1 MSARTLRVTL
11 TLLTVAGLGVA
22 GYLTYVHYAGINPV
36 CTAGGSCE
44 KVQTSV
50 YSRLAGVPV
59 ALIGLLGY
67 SAILGL
73 LIARESES
81 TRFAA
86 MALTLVGFA
95 FSAYLTYRELYSI
108 HAVCEWCASS
118 AAILTVMAPLSV
130 LRFLRVVPDHSN
142 GADVTL
148 GGRAGGHETTMP
160 VDAAS

>member
-1 MSARTLRVTL
+1 MSARTLRITL
-11 TLLTVAGLGVA
+11 TALTVAGLGVA

-50 YSRLAGVPV
+50 YSALADVPV

-67 SAILGL
+67 ISILGL
-73 LIARESES
+73 LIAPENET
-81 TRFAA
+81 TRFAT

-108 HAVCEWCASS
+108 HAICEWCASS
-118 AAILTVMAPLSV
+118 AAILTVMAPLSIW
-130 LRFLRVVPDHSN
+130 RFLG
-142 GADVTL
+142 GAPTTTPVQASL
-148 GGRAGGHETTMP
+148 SLERRAAEST
-160 VDAAS
+160 